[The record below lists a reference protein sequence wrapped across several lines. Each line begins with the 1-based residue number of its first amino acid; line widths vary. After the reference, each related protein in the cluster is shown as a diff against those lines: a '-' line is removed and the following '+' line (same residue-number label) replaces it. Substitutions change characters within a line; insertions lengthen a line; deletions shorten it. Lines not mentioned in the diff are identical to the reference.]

1 MPPNSASSTAAAT
14 ASSSAAFSAS
24 LSPTSPAL
32 TSISTFVSAPTMA
45 IDAAPEQ
52 VVRLFSIQQA
62 PPKSKILHLIRHA
75 EGTHN
80 ISPDSHKMP
89 LHWDAR
95 LTEKGIKQC
104 QSLAKATRY
113 HYERQ
118 GGASLDSTLTALDEQ
133 VERISAHSIHP
144 SVGEVE
150 AVIVSPMSRCLQ
162 TATLSFPHY
171 CRNDLGGS
179 SSSSSVSI
187 IAHESWRETTN
198 FLCDSRRPLSQ
209 LQNEFPCVDFDMIS
223 HEDDPIWLKYESIYG
238 SHDEFDGL
246 RESKDGRHLAR
257 RVREAW
263 TWLASRP
270 ERNLAICSHSAFFMH
285 QFQPYLPEMMGLISY
300 EDKEVERLMM
310 DRRFDNCE
318 LRTVAFQ
325 TAEMAGGGL

>member
-1 MPPNSASSTAAAT
+1 MPPNSAPSTAAAT
-14 ASSSAAFSAS
+14 ASSAFSAS
-24 LSPTSPAL
+24 LSSTSAPA
-32 TSISTFVSAPTMA
+32 FASAPTMT
-45 IDAAPEQ
+45 IDAAPKP

-95 LTEKGIKQC
+95 LTEKGIEQC

-118 GGASLDSTLTALDEQ
+118 GGASLDSTLPALDEQ
-133 VERISAHSIHP
+133 EGQISAHSIHP

-162 TATLSFPHY
+162 TATLAFPHY
-171 CRNDLGGS
+171 CRKGS
-179 SSSSSVSI
+179 VASFSSSSVPI

-209 LQNEFPCVDFDMIS
+209 LQNEFPFVDFDMIS

-238 SHDEFDGL
+238 SYDKFDGL

-263 TWLASRP
+263 TWLANTS
-270 ERNLAICSHSAFFMH
+270 ETNLAICSHSAFFMH

-300 EDKEVERLMM
+300 EDKEVERLIM

-325 TAEMAGGGL
+325 TAEMAGG